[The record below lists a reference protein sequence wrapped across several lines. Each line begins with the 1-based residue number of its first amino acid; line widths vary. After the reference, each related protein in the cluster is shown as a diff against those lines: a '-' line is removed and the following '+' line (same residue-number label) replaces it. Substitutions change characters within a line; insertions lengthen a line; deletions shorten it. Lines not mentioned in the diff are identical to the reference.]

1 MKYKWEITTLILALA
16 VTVLSISQLF
26 QDGNKN
32 IEQPIEKADIVLESI
47 MTRSSVRTYSDEKVN
62 KEFIEKMLRAGMAAP
77 TAGNRQPWEFYVV
90 QDTSII
96 KQMTK
101 VSKYTAPMNDEAQL
115 AIVVCGVPSLSFPTE
130 PTYWIQDVSAAT
142 ENILLAA
149 HGLGLGAVWC
159 GVFPG
164 EDRVETLRGM
174 LDIPDHAI
182 PFNIIMIGHPDTDPN
197 IKDKWKPERV
207 HYVN

>member
-115 AIVVCGVPSLSFPTE
+115 AIVVCGVPALSFPTE